1 MKIAFFTLNAYDMLT
16 GGHEGDAV
24 GGAQLQQILIGKEL
38 ANRGHDV
45 YFVEYNDSMKKEEQ
59 IEGIQVVTK
68 PVPTGNELSRA
79 ITVVR
84 GTTSVFN
91 RIEPDV
97 CYRRSLDFE
106 ILPLSLIASMTDTRF
121 VYGIAH
127 DDELTHNPH
136 KFSTGIKSTKLYR
149 RMNRRALSNTST
161 VIAQNPIQYDLATKR
176 LKTTVHQ
183 IPNCYDANKVEPIDW
198 GFKRPVVFWAAR
210 FEPWKQPELVAE
222 LAKELPEIT
231 FVMAGGA
238 GDKELYDNIKD
249 RSQNIN
255 NLKLIGHVPFSE
267 IDRYFAA
274 ADIFLNTSKKEGF
287 PNTFLQAWSQNT
299 PVVSL
304 RVDPNNILSCQNIG
318 FAANGSVI
326 RLRNKIQELANGSK
340 HLKQLG
346 QASREYLIDNHSVER
361 IVNLYINAFSEGDR

>member
-45 YFVEYNDSMKKEEQ
+45 YFVEYDGSMKKEEQ

-91 RIEPDV
+91 RTEPDV

-136 KFSTGIKSTKLYR
+136 KFSTGIKSTKLYW

-238 GDKELYDNIKD
+238 GDKELYDDIKD
-249 RSQNIN
+249 QSQNIN

-326 RLRNKIQELANGSK
+326 RLRNKIQELANDRK

>member
-45 YFVEYNDSMKKEEQ
+45 YFVEYDGSMKKEEQ

-91 RIEPDV
+91 RTEPDV

-136 KFSTGIKSTKLYR
+136 KFSTGIKSTKLYW

-238 GDKELYDNIKD
+238 GDKELYDDIKD
-249 RSQNIN
+249 QSQNIN

-304 RVDPNNILSCQNIG
+304 RVDPDNILSCQNIG

-326 RLRNKIQELANGSK
+326 RLRNKIQELANDRK